1 MSREA
6 KVIAVAG
13 GLNPKGLDLTKY
25 RQRWIGDKR
34 PNLRADEAGGALGFA
49 AGPVKIEDEW
59 YAGDEF
65 RVLLLRMKEGRQLA
79 ADPFKRALLLLL
91 KRHGT
96 PDPSVTEEAVAAG
109 ALFEWLNNQCTR
121 CRGAKV
127 GESRPKRCPEC
138 FPAIAPKDDEG
149 KPTGRREP
157 MQIFSQALG
166 KLVARFAAVPSPR
179 NGCRRCA
186 GLGRIFRP
194 DLKRRAAFRCRE
206 CGNSGRIEFDVSHR
220 WRFVNDYLRVKCGA
234 RGEIATG
241 INRKAFLKNWMT
253 RYEKFLKALHGHERK
268 LGVGLDLGL
277 KASKMSRTESVPDG
291 D

>member
-65 RVLLLRMKEGRQLA
+65 RVLLLRMKEGRQLS

-109 ALFEWLNNQCTR
+109 ALFEWLNNDCFK
-121 CRGAKV
+121 CRGAKA
-127 GESRPKRCPEC
+127 GKSRPSICPEC
-138 FPAIAPKDDEG
+138 FPPAPLDKA
-149 KPTGRREP
+149 KPAGRREL
-157 MQIFSQALG
+157 MEIVSSTARHV
-166 KLVARFAAVPSPR
+166 VARFAAVPTAKK
-179 NGCRRCA
+179 GCRRCGG

-206 CGNSGRIEFDVSHR
+206 CGNSGRIEFDVSNR
-220 WRFVNDYLRVKCGA
+220 WRFVNDYLRVKSEA
-234 RGEIATG
+234 RGEIAAG
-241 INRKAFLKNWMT
+241 INRKTFLKNWMT
-253 RYEKFLKALHGHERK
+253 RYEKFLKALQGHERK

-277 KASKMSRTESVPDG
+277 NASKMSRTESVPDG